1 MSFSHVYGS
10 CWTVCNGFAIFCRGF
25 YSITATQFMFGIWW
39 PPMCAYLYHSL
50 CVYLFSFMVYFISWC
65 LFIFIYFHLCSLISI
80 YFHFSFLFS
89 FLFIFSFLLFFLSW
103 KNHYQSKPLA
113 CRPTTLFCWQEE
125 PQEEPGPV
133 LDSVDGDALIPYD
146 GKSNPPV
153 QFCKEHGFSKGCKAC
168 NPFALI
174 LSTPQIINTSG
185 IVFFIRGVFI
195 IRVRS
200 FPLILN

>member
-1 MSFSHVYGS
+1 MVASNVRISLSFV
-10 CWTVCNGFAIFCRGF
+10 VCLFVFIHGLFHFLVPF
-25 YSITATQFMFGIWW
+25 YFHLLSFMFIDF
-39 PPMCAYLYHSL
+39 H
-50 CVYLFSFMVYFISWC
+50 LFSFFF
-65 LFIFIYFHLCSLISI
+65 FIFIS
-80 YFHFSFLFS
+80 FHF
-89 FLFIFSFLLFFLSW
+89 FIPAFFLSW

-185 IVFFIRGVFI
+185 IVFFYQRGI
-195 IRVRS
+195 YY
-200 FPLILN
+200 